1 MSEENQSLNSACGA
15 GESDA
20 ARKRYEGWAES
31 YDAENIGNGY
41 RVPGIGC
48 AMVARHVGKDTGL
61 VYDAACGT
69 GIVGGSLALLGYTSI
84 VGSDLSPAMLK
95 YAEGTSFYQR
105 LYTHDLSE
113 KLPEDDNGFTA
124 VTCFGALGPG
134 HAPADCIDEFVRIT
148 RPGGHIIFSTRAETY
163 REQALKGKVDELSDS
178 GAWTLLDQS
187 EVFQSY
193 YLTQPDFISQVLVF
207 EVS

>member
-1 MSEENQSLNSACGA
+1 MSEENQSLNRARGA
-15 GESDA
+15 EHSDA
-20 ARKRYEGWAES
+20 ARQRYEGWAES

-69 GIVGGSLALLGYTSI
+69 GIVGGALALLGYTSI

-95 YAEGTSFYQR
+95 YAEDTSAYQR
-105 LYTHDLSE
+105 LYTHDLGQ
-113 KLPEDDNGFTA
+113 KLPEDDNAFTA

-134 HAPADCIDEFVRIT
+134 HAPEDCVDEFVRIT

-163 REQALKGKVDELSDS
+163 REQPLKGKVDALSES
-178 GAWTLLDQS
+178 GAWRLLDRS
-187 EVFQSY
+187 AVFRSY
-193 YLTQPDFISQVLVF
+193 YLTQPDFTSQVWVF